1 MYSAI
6 KLLAELLFELIAKY
20 IKELHA

>member
-6 KLLAELLFELIAKY
+6 KLLPQRTASVVDSWSFVVG
-20 IKELHA
+20 